1 MATRTKEREAMG
13 AAQETVDRI
22 RELNERI
29 IENARKAGDAYLGVY
44 ERSLQAIVDY
54 QRSSA
59 SATPVEWLKQTLD
72 AQAAFTR
79 ELGEL
84 YASASREALKRN

>member
-1 MATRTKEREAMG
+1 VATKTSSRDATE
-13 AAQETVDRI
+13 AAQDTVDRI

-29 IENARKAGDAYLGVY
+29 VENARTAGDTYLDVY

-54 QRSSA
+54 QKSIA
-59 SATPVEWLKQTLD
+59 SATPVDWLKHTLD

-79 ELGEL
+79 EIGEL
-84 YASASREALKRN
+84 YASSAREALKKN

>member
-1 MATRTKEREAMG
+1 MATKTSSRDG
-13 AAQETVDRI
+13 ATQETVGRI

-29 IENARKAGDAYLGVY
+29 VENARKAGDTYLDVY

-54 QRSSA
+54 QKSIA
-59 SATPVEWLKQTLD
+59 SATPVDWLKHTLD

-79 ELGEL
+79 EIGEL
-84 YASASREALKRN
+84 YASTARDALKKN

>member
-1 MATRTKEREAMG
+1 MATKTSSRDAAG

-29 IENARKAGDAYLGVY
+29 VENARKAGDSYLEVY

-54 QRSSA
+54 QKSVA
-59 SATPVEWLKQTLD
+59 DDTPVDWLKHALE

-79 ELGEL
+79 QVGDL
-84 YASASREALKRN
+84 YASSAQAALKKK